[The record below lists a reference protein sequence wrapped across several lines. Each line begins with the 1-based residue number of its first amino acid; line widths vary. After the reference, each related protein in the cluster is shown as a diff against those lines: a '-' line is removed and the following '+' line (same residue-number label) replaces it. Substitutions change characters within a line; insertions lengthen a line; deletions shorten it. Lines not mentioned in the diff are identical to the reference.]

1 MINWISLTIGFF
13 VSIICSLL
21 MWTIQMEE
29 SIVHE
34 TNFRES
40 MKMLV
45 VSDVTNNEPNIA
57 LKDDDL

>member
-1 MINWISLTIGFF
+1 
-13 VSIICSLL
+13 
-21 MWTIQMEE
+21 MEE

-45 VSDVTNNEPNIA
+45 VSDIVKA
-57 LKDDDL
+57 LDTSISKEAK